1 MQFSD
6 IWKNQTIQHFE
17 LFQDKER
24 FFHSFAWA
32 VAGRSH
38 YLLRKRL
45 TLLQLPPADFDWYE
59 NLKDMT
65 KIENMIKDNSWSIH
79 FRVNKDWI
87 PLSANKRIVSKC
99 KCLERLHKL
108 YFQFDSQCTILFWN
122 SGNSNFIKGFTDMPD
137 QKDSCTGL
145 VDLFVTDRFHARLS
159 TAVFLNHRLTY
170 ISLIILN
177 LSKHLTSCM
186 LNKFRL
192 KFCVALFRRLEKK
205 YILWRKLWHICWKK
219 LLEVQISLKNPQT
232 GSHLYN
238 SKVQYY

>member
-1 MQFSD
+1 MTEIQFSD

-59 NLKDMT
+59 NLKDMI

-159 TAVFLNHRLTY
+159 TAVFLNHRLIY
-170 ISLIILN
+170 IYQSDNFITKLCCFWLKKVGTWNSCLYHN
-177 LSKHLTSCM
+177 LVKTSANT
-186 LNKFRL
+186 L
-192 KFCVALFRRLEKK
+192 RRACS
-205 YILWRKLWHICWKK
+205 I
-219 LLEVQISLKNPQT
+219 NFD
-232 GSHLYN
+232 
-238 SKVQYY
+238 